1 MLLPELQTSF
11 HLSLVKPSPGRST
24 ICFLGA
30 WTPTSDGFWRKAS
43 WQHVSHTEMLLF
55 LFSLSMLSPL
65 RISHVSPQAPA
76 LRGWPPLFLFHKP
89 NGNPLTEVPQLFSQS
104 TNTPVPRSIASSF
117 PPVITEEAFGS
128 LITLL
133 YTVLWLLY
141 PLLSQGPYI
150 IIIILSLLYP
160 PSLPLNWVFLIGIYM
175 SPIFNFTNAL
185 LHFTKPPL
193 AYFTNRRWLCFL
205 SVSCPNHFLHSNL
218 ALSPPLTEFSG
229 QSLLTFKEHLMLFTI
244 FIPPVCFCDAGVC
257 SFSSRFF
264 GSFLVSPLPV
274 NLELLHPQS
283 LESVVLLAFL

>member
-76 LRGWPPLFLFHKP
+76 LCGWPPLFLFHKP

-133 YTVLWLLY
+133 YMVLWLLY

-193 AYFTNRRWLCFL
+193 ACFTNRRWLCFL
-205 SVSCPNHFLHSNL
+205 FHLQITSYILIWLCLHHSPNSVDSLCWLLRSTWCC
-218 ALSPPLTEFSG
+218 SPY
-229 QSLLTFKEHLMLFTI
+229 
-244 FIPPVCFCDAGVC
+244 
-257 SFSSRFF
+257 
-264 GSFLVSPLPV
+264 SFLLFASAMPESARFP
-274 NLELLHPQS
+274 PGS
-283 LESVVLLAFL
+283 LVLFLCHLCLWT

>member
-1 MLLPELQTSF
+1 MLLPKLQTSF
-11 HLSLVKPSPGRST
+11 HLSPVKPSPGRWT

-30 WTPTSDGFWRKAS
+30 WTPASDGCWRKAS

-65 RISHVSPQAPA
+65 RISHVSPQAPSSS
-76 LRGWPPLFLFHKP
+76 WMTPPFFFKFHKP
-89 NGNPLTEVPQLFSQS
+89 NGSPLTEVPQLFSQS

-160 PSLPLNWVFLIGIYM
+160 PSLLSTGSFWLVF
-175 SPIFNFTNAL
+175 TC
-185 LHFTKPPL
+185 H
-193 AYFTNRRWLCFL
+193 L
-205 SVSCPNHFLHSNL
+205 SYSLMPSFISL
-218 ALSPPLTEFSG
+218 
-229 QSLLTFKEHLMLFTI
+229 SLL
-244 FIPPVCFCDAGVC
+244 
-257 SFSSRFF
+257 
-264 GSFLVSPLPV
+264 
-274 NLELLHPQS
+274 
-283 LESVVLLAFL
+283 

>member
-1 MLLPELQTSF
+1 MGKQWKQWET
-11 HLSLVKPSPGRST
+11 
-24 ICFLGA
+24 
-30 WTPTSDGFWRKAS
+30 
-43 WQHVSHTEMLLF
+43 
-55 LFSLSMLSPL
+55 LFSWAPKSLQMVTAAFKLKDACSLEEKL
-65 RISHVSPQAPA
+65 SPQAPA
-76 LRGWPPLFLFHKP
+76 LRGWPPLFFFNFTNQMETPWVPQLF
-89 NGNPLTEVPQLFSQS
+89 LSWVPQLFSQS

-205 SVSCPNHFLHSNL
+205 SVSSPNHFLHSNL